1 LEDPNVPK
9 EYFPLRVFGIY
20 DRVTVEKNKLDRLKE
35 DIIKIL
41 SETEKFGIFV
51 DVNENDK
58 LDTAEI
64 E

>member
-1 LEDPNVPK
+1 
-9 EYFPLRVFGIY
+9 
-20 DRVTVEKNKLDRLKE
+20 VTVEKNKLDRLKE